1 LNGTGVLKFELVLG
15 GYQLWNI
22 PGGTGIESLQKQFMA
37 AWMVLVVLDFFLKK
51 TFIPGWSL
59 VSGPN
64 SGPWF

>member
-1 LNGTGVLKFELVLG
+1 VLKFELVLS

-22 PGGTGIESLQKQFMA
+22 PSGTGIESLQKKIHGSM
-37 AWMVLVVLDFFLKK
+37 DGTIGIGFFKKK